1 MKIEGNLKI
10 VITRLEEQTDYE
22 ENLFFKCKGYSPAK
36 AISKNGKNVKTYNQ
50 FTTIRLYPCNQMQY
64 EATKKRLFEQ
74 KVEKPV
80 LNIVSYDT
88 EIATPLI
95 QGKIYPILTAN
106 RYDFAKHKL
115 FSKKELLKLGEIKDG
130 KNT

>member
-1 MKIEGNLKI
+1 MKIEENLKI

-22 ENLFFKCKGYSPAK
+22 GNLFFKCKGYSPQK
-36 AISKNGKNVKTYNQ
+36 SISKNGKKVTSYNQ
-50 FTTIRLYPCNQMQY
+50 FSTIRLYPCNQMQY

-74 KVEKPV
+74 QVEKPL

-88 EIATPLI
+88 ELSTPLI
-95 QGKIYPILTAN
+95 QGKIFPILTAN
-106 RYDFAKHKL
+106 RYDFTRNKL

>member
-1 MKIEGNLKI
+1 
-10 VITRLEEQTDYE
+10 
-22 ENLFFKCKGYSPAK
+22 
-36 AISKNGKNVKTYNQ
+36 
-50 FTTIRLYPCNQMQY
+50 MQY

-106 RYDFAKHKL
+106 RYDFAKDKL